1 MEMEIIEL
9 LIYLG
14 LMFLMG
20 LWLHV
25 AIFLLT
31 GDNETELDYLIR
43 LFVVAFVA
51 VIIAPLLAWGFLL
64 AGVTEI
70 APIAMFVILVYTVK
84 MVLIPALTVV
94 EEWEKSI
101 WITFLALLFFYG
113 FMALIRYTL
122 SQDFSLYPTI

>member
-1 MEMEIIEL
+1 MELMEL

-51 VIIAPLLAWGFLL
+51 IIIAPLLAWAFLL
-64 AGVTEI
+64 VGVTEI
-70 APIAMFVILVYTVK
+70 APIAMFLILLYTVK
-84 MVLIPALTVV
+84 IILIPALTVV

-101 WITFLALLFFYG
+101 WISFLALLFFYG
-113 FMALIRYTL
+113 FMTLIKLTL
-122 SQDFSLYPTI
+122 GKDFSLYPT